1 MSVPAPAP
9 AAPPAP
15 QACCN
20 CGHRFAPDPALP
32 RLNYCPACGQETD
45 VRAPRIGEL
54 LQQFG
59 GAYFSTEGAFWRT
72 LKLLATKPGE
82 LTAQYL
88 AGRRKHYVLPL
99 RLFLTFSVVMLLT
112 LRIAGKIETAEF
124 DDPEVLAALPERFSS
139 LQLELGLGSA
149 GLENGEFY
157 CEGLPPWLCARIQ
170 KKLEGDTRQVVLQMQ
185 KVGER
190 VANHA
195 GTTVFALLP
204 GFAAGLKLLF
214 RRRRLH
220 YTEHLVFA
228 LHLHAFWFA
237 IAALAMAG
245 ALAVSEWVLLPLLV
259 VGPGYGLLALKR
271 VYGGAWWSLVLRFAL
286 LGAAHLALVTVVVA
300 LTTLAALL
308 L

>member
-1 MSVPAPAP
+1 MAPET
-9 AAPPAP
+9 AAPPT
-15 QACCN
+15 ACLN
-20 CGHRFAPDPALP
+20 CGHPFGTDPVLP
-32 RLNYCPACGQETD
+32 HPAFCPSCGQETN
-45 VRAPRIGEL
+45 VKAPRVAEF
-54 LQQFG
+54 LQQLG
-59 GAYFSTEGAFWRT
+59 GAYLSTEGAMWRT
-72 LKLLATKPGE
+72 LKLLVMKPGE

-112 LRIAGKIETAEF
+112 LRIAGKIETAEL

-149 GLENGEFY
+149 GLQDGEFY
-157 CEGLPPWLCARIQ
+157 CEGLPPWVCARIQ

-204 GFAAGLKLLF
+204 GFAALLKLLF

-220 YTEHLVFA
+220 YTEHLVCA
-228 LHLHAFWFA
+228 LHLHAFWFGV
-237 IAALAMAG
+237 AALAMVL
-245 ALAVSEWVLLPLLV
+245 ALAVSEWALLPLVVLV
-259 VGPGYGLLALKR
+259 PGYGLLALKR
-271 VYGGAWWSLVLRFAL
+271 VYGGAWWSLVPRFAL
-286 LGAAHLALVTVVVA
+286 LGAAHLALVVAVVA